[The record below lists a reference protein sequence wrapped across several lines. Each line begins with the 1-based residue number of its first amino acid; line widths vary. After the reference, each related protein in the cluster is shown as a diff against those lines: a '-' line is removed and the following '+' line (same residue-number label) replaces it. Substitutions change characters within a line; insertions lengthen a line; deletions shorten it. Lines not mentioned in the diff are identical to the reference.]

1 MASCGRWPPLGVQK
15 LRNMMKIH
23 SKLKLAHFRTRPAS
37 TQGSQGVGRG
47 RGREGATINEKEGGG
62 GAIGVPLLKK
72 GKRRGSILNKAII
85 ASICLALLSLL
96 TASNEVMYSHC
107 LI

>member
-47 RGREGATINEKEGGG
+47 REGATINDKEGGG
-62 GAIGVPLLKK
+62 GAK
-72 GKRRGSILNKAII
+72 GEEKRFDFKQSHHCINLPRFII
-85 ASICLALLSLL
+85 ALNCKQ
-96 TASNEVMYSHC
+96 
-107 LI
+107 